1 VQAELA
7 RRHINVSVMDAA
19 SARLDLD
26 ARGITEMVRAS
37 VHYFNTDDELDLLV
51 DAVAAL

>member
-1 VQAELA
+1 
-7 RRHINVSVMDAA
+7 MDAA

-37 VHYFNTDDELDLLV
+37 VHYFNTDEEIDLLV
-51 DAVAAL
+51 ETVAGVA